1 MFYRNLKGYKYE
13 LSEME
18 MFDTGI
24 RIPAEIQ
31 TQYIWMTIS
40 GYLTI
45 KAGYAWDGPS
55 GPTIDTKNFMR
66 GSLAHD
72 ALYQLMRM
80 GLLGKDQRGA
90 ADGLLRRLCREDGM
104 SAIRAAWVFSAVRV
118 FGRFSTNPDPKD
130 TEGIQIA
137 P

>member
-13 LSEME
+13 LSDME
-18 MFDTGI
+18 SFDTGI
-24 RIPAEIQ
+24 HIPAEIQ
-31 TQYIWMTIS
+31 TKYIWMTIS

-55 GPTIDTKNFMR
+55 GPAIDSKTFMR
-66 GSLAHD
+66 GSLGHD

-80 GLLGKDQRGA
+80 GLLGKEHRVA
-90 ADGLLRRLCREDGM
+90 ADAFLRRICREDGM
-104 SAIRAAWVFSAVRV
+104 SAIRALWVFSAVRA
-118 FGRFSTNPDPKD
+118 FGWVSTNPDRRD
-130 TEGIQIA
+130 TEEIQIA